1 MSSCSVHS
9 RSAAL
14 TPPAALTA
22 LLARHASE
30 PGLQSTAVPGLHLY
44 RATAPSEPV
53 HAVYTPSVCLVA
65 QGRKLV
71 QQGEESMSYGPEDL
85 LLVSVSLPLTAQIL
99 EASSGRPHLALHVDL
114 DPALIAALALES
126 ESPAAPGA
134 GGQSGLVVTALE
146 PMVQDA
152 VLRLVRLLDT
162 PQHIPVL
169 APLIVR
175 ELGYL
180 LLVGQEGGRLRAM
193 VQVTGQT
200 YRIAAAIE
208 RLVREYDRPL
218 RVEQM
223 ARDVHM
229 SVSGF
234 HHHFKAVTAL
244 SPLQF
249 QKRLRLQEARRLL
262 LNREVDVTRAGAR
275 VGYDSPSQFS
285 REYRRLFG
293 ASPRQDLSRWHA
305 TDALTEFP
313 VSLPGHGTATPL
325 ALVGT

>member
-1 MSSCSVHS
+1 MTVSPVL
-9 RSAAL
+9 AAQPL
-14 TPPAALTA
+14 TLTE
-22 LLARHASE
+22 LLTRHATRL
-30 PGLQSTAVPGLHLY
+30 GLQSTAVPGLHLY
-44 RATAPSEPV
+44 RAVAASEPV
-53 HAVYTPSVCLVA
+53 HTVYTPSVCLVA

-71 QQGEESMSYGPEDL
+71 QQGEASLAYGPEDL
-85 LLVSVSLPLTAQIL
+85 LLVSVSLPLTARIL
-99 EASSGRPHLALHVDL
+99 EASPDRPHLALHVDL
-114 DPALIAALALES
+114 APALIAALAVEFP
-126 ESPAAPGA
+126 ETAPGA
-134 GGQSGLVVTALE
+134 GSQAGLVVTALE
-146 PMVQDA
+146 PLVQGA

-162 PQHIPVL
+162 PQHIPAL
-169 APLIVR
+169 APLILR

-180 LLVGQEGGRLRAM
+180 LLVGPEGGRLRAM
-193 VQVTGQT
+193 VQAAGQT
-200 YRIAAAIE
+200 HRIATAIE

-262 LNREVDVTRAGAR
+262 LGRELDVTGAGFR

-293 ASPRQDLSRWHA
+293 VSPRQDVMRWQVGG
-305 TDALTEFP
+305 P
-313 VSLPGHGTATPL
+313 VVPGA
-325 ALVGT
+325 A

>member
-1 MSSCSVHS
+1 MSGASVPS
-9 RSAAL
+9 PAEVL
-14 TPPAALTA
+14 TPPAELTA
-22 LLARHASE
+22 LLTRHATE

-44 RATAPSEPV
+44 RALAQSEPV
-53 HAVYTPSVCLVA
+53 HTVYTPSVCLVA

-71 QQGEESMSYGPEDL
+71 GQGGVSMPYGPDDL

-99 EASSGRPHLALHVDL
+99 EASPEKPHLALHVDL
-114 DPALIAALALES
+114 DPALIAALALEY
-126 ESPAAPGA
+126 PAAPGP

-146 PMVQDA
+146 PLVQGA
-152 VLRLVRLLDT
+152 ILRLVRLLDT
-162 PQHIPVL
+162 PQHIPAL
-169 APLIVR
+169 APLILR

-180 LLVGQEGGRLRAM
+180 LLVGPEGSRLRAM
-193 VQVTGQT
+193 VQTAGQT
-200 YRIAAAIE
+200 SRIATAIE

-262 LNREVDVTRAGAR
+262 LSREADVTRVSSQ

-293 ASPRQDLSRWHA
+293 ASPRQDVSRWHA
-305 TDALTEFP
+305 ADPTGGVA
-313 VSLPGHGTATPL
+313 V
-325 ALVGT
+325 

>member
-1 MSSCSVHS
+1 MSGSSVHS
-9 RSAAL
+9 PPPVL
-14 TPPAALTA
+14 TPAAELTA
-22 LLARHASE
+22 LLTRHATE

-44 RATAPSEPV
+44 RAVAQSEPV
-53 HAVYTPSVCLVA
+53 HTVYTPSVCLVA

-71 QQGEESMSYGPEDL
+71 RQGEAAMPYGPDDL
-85 LLVSVSLPLTAQIL
+85 LLISVSLPLTAQIL
-99 EASSGRPHLALHVDL
+99 EASPEKPHLALHVDL

-126 ESPAAPGA
+126 PAAPNA

-146 PMVQDA
+146 PLVQDA
-152 VLRLVRLLDT
+152 ILRLVRLLDT

-169 APLIVR
+169 APLILR
-175 ELGYL
+175 ELAYL
-180 LLVGQEGGRLRAM
+180 LLVGPEGGRLRAM
-193 VQVTGQT
+193 VQTAGQT
-200 YRIAAAIE
+200 HRIITAVE

-244 SPLQF
+244 SPVQF
-249 QKRLRLQEARRLL
+249 QKRLRLLEARRLL

-293 ASPRQDLSRWHA
+293 VSPRQDVARWHVA
-305 TDALTEFP
+305 GSLTEFP
-313 VSLPGHGTATPL
+313 ISLPVHSTATPL
-325 ALVGT
+325 ALVRA